1 MSDNTQQIIAVGTHQ
16 QDIPP
21 TSASPTPASREATV
35 HSSVATSLRRDCREQ
50 YRDSSDAQSSDG
62 RSTAGASSPWKAFK
76 GDRWVRPFFARYKK
90 PLAGAIALSIL
101 AYAFAAGLMFTSGY
115 LISGSATLP
124 ASVLMMHL
132 AIIAVRVFGLG
143 KPVLQYLERL
153 TSHDWILRVTS
164 SLRLRLY
171 QSLEGQVGLG
181 RAARRT
187 GDVLGLLSEDLSHLQ
202 NMYLRCMLPTVAA
215 WLLWL
220 IATIALGAF
229 SLPVALGMFVL
240 LGIQTVLLP
249 LIVVLTGGVRRMRMK
264 AMKNEMY
271 AELTDNVLG
280 VADWVFSGRSDEYL
294 ARHLASHNRLRELQ
308 RRESRAAHWRDM
320 AGQVLFGLIA
330 AMLLLWAGLQF
341 GGEAAVDVSSAANYI
356 AAFVL
361 CFFPL
366 IEAFAPVPAAALD
379 AVSHADSIGRLN
391 ELPDPV
397 GNWGDVDAS
406 SSGKPEKG
414 AKSGGQDESV
424 GTAQNDELP
433 HTPEKFDVRLEN
445 VAFAYPGADRPV
457 LNGLDLEIPQGQ
469 RIAVLGRSGAGKSTL
484 AGLIRGDLVS
494 QEGRV
499 TIGGVDASMLG
510 DAMPRYIGIIQQ
522 NTYLFNDTLLA
533 NLRVGNPNATEED
546 AWRVL
551 DQVGLR
557 QMVERLPQG
566 LATMVD
572 EAGKR
577 FSGGERHRI
586 ALARVLLQDA
596 PIVILDEPTVGLDP
610 ITEHALLNTL
620 FEALAGRTI
629 IMVTHHLRGVSAADR
644 VVFVEDGRVAIDGSP
659 AQLAQE
665 NERYRTLLAF
675 DSGF

>member
-1 MSDNTQQIIAVGTHQ
+1 MRNA
-16 QDIPP
+16 
-21 TSASPTPASREATV
+21 ASPWR
-35 HSSVATSLRRDCREQ
+35 
-50 YRDSSDAQSSDG
+50 
-62 RSTAGASSPWKAFK
+62 AFRH
-76 GDRWVRPFFARYKK
+76 DRWVRPFFARYKK

-101 AYAFAAGLMFTSGY
+101 AYTFAAGLMFTSGY

-132 AIIAVRVFGLG
+132 ALIAVRVFGLG

-171 QSLEGQVGLG
+171 QSLEGQAGMG
-181 RAARRT
+181 RAVRRT

-249 LIVVLTGGVRRMRMK
+249 LIAVLTGSARRMRMK

-294 ARHLASHNRLRELQ
+294 ARHLAAHDRLRELQ
-308 RRESRAAHWRDM
+308 RAESRASHWRDM
-320 AGQVLFGLIA
+320 AGQVVFGLVA
-330 AMLLLWAGLQF
+330 AMLLMWAGVQF
-341 GGEAAVDVSSAANYI
+341 GGAAAVDVSSAANYI

-366 IEAFAPVPAAALD
+366 IEAFAPTPAAALD
-379 AVSHADSIGRLN
+379 AVSHADSISRLN
-391 ELPDPV
+391 DLPEPV
-397 GNWGDVDAS
+397 GDWGDAGVSSAPLAASVAFSAGAATHHSKPVAPSAKPAVSFAEPAASHDAARIPSDASASCAVVDADEAA
-406 SSGKPEKG
+406 GCAVTDG
-414 AKSGGQDESV
+414 VVSGGTADIRLQDVS
-424 GTAQNDELP
+424 
-433 HTPEKFDVRLEN
+433 
-445 VAFAYPGADRPV
+445 FAYPGSDRLV
-457 LNGLDLEIPQGQ
+457 LDGLDLEIPQGQ
-469 RIAVLGRSGAGKSTL
+469 KIAVLGRSGAGKSTM
-484 AGLIRGDLVS
+484 AALIRGDHVP
-494 QEGRV
+494 QKGRV
-499 TIGGVDASMLG
+499 TIGGVDASALG
-510 DAMPRYIGIIQQ
+510 DAMPRRIGVIQQ
-522 NTYLFNDTLLA
+522 SIYLFNDTLLA
-533 NLRVGNPNATEED
+533 NLRVGNPAATEED

-557 QMVERLPQG
+557 EMVERLPQG
-566 LATMVD
+566 LNTLVD

-586 ALARVLLQDA
+586 ALARVLLQDV

-610 ITEHALLNTL
+610 ITEHALLDTL
-620 FEALAGRTI
+620 FKALEVRTV
-629 IMVTHHLRGVSAADR
+629 IMVTHHLQGVSAMDR
-644 VVFVEDGRVAIDGSP
+644 VVFVEDGRITIDGSP
-659 AQLAQE
+659 EQLAKA
-665 NERYRTLLAF
+665 NSRYQALLAF
-675 DSGF
+675 DRGF

>member
-1 MSDNTQQIIAVGTHQ
+1 MSAKTQQIIADGTHQ

-62 RSTAGASSPWKAFK
+62 RATAGASSPWKAFK

-90 PLAGAIALSIL
+90 PLAAAIALSIL

-132 AIIAVRVFGLG
+132 ALIAVRVFGLG
-143 KPVLQYLERL
+143 KPALQYLERL

-187 GDVLGLLSEDLSHLQ
+187 GDVLGLLSEDLFHLQ

-249 LIVVLTGGVRRMRMK
+249 LIAVLTGGVRRMRMK

-397 GNWGDVDAS
+397 GNWGDVGSS
-406 SSGKPEKG
+406 SSGKPGKG
-414 AKSGGQDESV
+414 AKGEGKDES
-424 GTAQNDELP
+424 ADAPQNDELLRAP
-433 HTPEKFDVRLEN
+433 KTFGVRLEN

-484 AGLIRGDLVS
+484 AGLIRGDLVP

-644 VVFVEDGRVAIDGSP
+644 VVFVEDGRIAIDGSP

>member
-1 MSDNTQQIIAVGTHQ
+1 MSAKTQQIIADGTHQ

-132 AIIAVRVFGLG
+132 ALIAVRVFGLG

-433 HTPEKFDVRLEN
+433 HTPETFDVRLEN